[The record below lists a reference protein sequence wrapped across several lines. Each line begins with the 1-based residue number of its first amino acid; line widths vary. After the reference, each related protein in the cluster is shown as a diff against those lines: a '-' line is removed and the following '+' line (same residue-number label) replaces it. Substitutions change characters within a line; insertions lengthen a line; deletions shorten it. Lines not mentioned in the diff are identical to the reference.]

1 MSLWRAQPTPEPINL
16 ERSAL
21 LLVSRPTGPS
31 IIGKGLAIVRRA
43 NLWQHFCGHHGSLAA
58 TLPGLRRGAAHN
70 EVCQMQSVQ
79 SRCRGESQMTTRSSN
94 SDRPTLPRPIPFAA
108 LVSQLIAPRKDS
120 ARGSADDAS
129 NRSGLG
135 HAKSSPAPPDPY
147 VGVTIDGRYRIES
160 VLGEGGM
167 GVVYLAHHKVID
179 RRVAIKILRAKLARD
194 KRSTERFLQEAKAA
208 SSIGNPHIID
218 ISDFGEL
225 PDGSTYFVME
235 WLDGKPLAMV
245 LEGGSALPVMRVID
259 IARQTADALAA
270 AHQQG
275 IVHRD
280 LKPENIFLVRHGSKQ
295 DFVKIL
301 DFGVAKVSTGASH
314 LTHAGSIVGTPLYM
328 APEQA
333 LGESVDSRADIY
345 ALGVILYE
353 MASGRVPFD
362 ADDVV
367 GVLAQH
373 MCQAPV
379 PIRALVPSQDVPP
392 GLEAIILKA
401 LAKKPEQR
409 YQTMEELAQDLD
421 RLARGSIP
429 DAVPEMMA
437 RSGGFSVP
445 PEFFKERGVP
455 PLVPASPALVR
466 SRRGNV
472 YARVA
477 DVLAA
482 FCLVVLIFAARS
494 NSTAFSR
501 HNRGADPHRAP
512 PHVAIAEPAVAA
524 PPAVAQQPTTAA
536 EPKQVLFACD
546 PLDAH
551 VFQGGLDLGASPLTF
566 DVLAGQDVTVEVRR
580 DGFGSQ
586 TIAIDGSEKKLQ
598 IKLIRLP
605 GVRPVAAKLPR
616 SAATHPPRASLPA
629 PGGGEIVNPWAK

>member
-1 MSLWRAQPTPEPINL
+1 
-16 ERSAL
+16 
-21 LLVSRPTGPS
+21 
-31 IIGKGLAIVRRA
+31 
-43 NLWQHFCGHHGSLAA
+43 
-58 TLPGLRRGAAHN
+58 
-70 EVCQMQSVQ
+70 
-79 SRCRGESQMTTRSSN
+79 MTTRSSS

-108 LVSQLIAPRKDS
+108 LVSQLIGPRADS
-120 ARGSADDAS
+120 AHGSADEAL

-135 HAKSSPAPPDPY
+135 HAASPPPPAPPDPY
-147 VGVTIDGRYRIES
+147 VGVTIEGRYHIES
-160 VLGEGGM
+160 VLGQGGM

-245 LEGGSALPVMRVID
+245 LEERSALPVMRVID

-280 LKPENIFLVRHGSKQ
+280 LKPENIFLVGHGSKE

-301 DFGVAKVSTGASH
+301 DFGVAKVSSGASQ

-333 LGESVDSRADIY
+333 MGESVDSRADIY

-379 PIRALVPSQDVPP
+379 PIRALVPSRDVPP
-392 GLEAIILKA
+392 GLEAITLKA

-421 RLARGSIP
+421 KLARGSIP

-445 PEFFKERGVP
+445 PEFFRGMP
-455 PLVPASPALVR
+455 PPVPATPALVP

-472 YARVA
+472 YAGVA

-482 FCLVVLIFAARS
+482 ICIVVLIFAASS
-494 NSTAFSR
+494 NSTALSR
-501 HNRGADPHRAP
+501 HNRGADPRGAP
-512 PHVAIAEPAVAA
+512 PQLAMTEPVAAA
-524 PPAVAQQPTTAA
+524 PPTAAQQPTTAA
-536 EPKQVLFACD
+536 PAEPKHVLFASE

-551 VFQGGLDLGASPLTF
+551 VFQGGLDLGAPPLTV

-580 DGFGSQ
+580 DGFRSQ
-586 TIAIDGSEKKLQ
+586 TIAIDGSERKLQ
-598 IKLIRLP
+598 IKLIRLAGIRP
-605 GVRPVAAKLPR
+605 GVRPVAAKLPG
-616 SAATHPPRASLPA
+616 SAATQPPSSAPRASLPA